1 MIKKCYI
8 VEISTALETLFEQLD
23 DYGIDYECEEY
34 MPAPDEYLEVILD
47 CVEGELVFVEHMF
60 APYV

>member
-1 MIKKCYI
+1 MIKKCYV
-8 VEISTALETLFEQLD
+8 VEISTNLESLFEQLN

-34 MPAPDEYLEVILD
+34 LPAPNDYLEVLLD
-47 CVEGELVFVEHMF
+47 CVEGELAFIERMF

>member
-8 VEISTALETLFEQLD
+8 VKLSSNLESLFEFLN
-23 DYGIDYECEEY
+23 DYGIDYECDTLCGVPGCME
-34 MPAPDEYLEVILD
+34 ITLD
-47 CVEGELVFVEHMF
+47 CVEGELVFFFFLF

>member
-8 VEISTALETLFEQLD
+8 VEISTDLESLFEFLN
-23 DYGIDYECEEY
+23 DYGIDYECDILCGVPGY
-34 MPAPDEYLEVILD
+34 MEITLD
-47 CVEGELVFVEHMF
+47 CVEGELVFIERKF

>member
-8 VEISTALETLFEQLD
+8 VEISTNLEPLFEFLN
-23 DYGIDYECEEY
+23 DYGIDYECDTLCGVPGY
-34 MPAPDEYLEVILD
+34 MEITLD
-47 CVEGELVFVEHMF
+47 CVEGELVFIERKF

>member
-1 MIKKCYI
+1 MIKKCYV
-8 VEISTALETLFEQLD
+8 VEISTDLEALFEQLD

-34 MPAPDEYLEVILD
+34 KPAPDECLEIIFD
-47 CVEGELVFVEHMF
+47 CVEGELVFIERMF

>member
-8 VEISTALETLFEQLD
+8 VEISTNLETLFEQLD

-34 MPAPDEYLEVILD
+34 MPAPNEYLEVILD
-47 CVEGELVFVEHMF
+47 CVEGELVFVERMF

>member
-8 VEISTALETLFEQLD
+8 VEVSTELENLFNHLN
-23 DYGIDYECEEY
+23 DYGIDYYC
-34 MPAPDEYLEVILD
+34 DHLDDTSLIITLD
-47 CVEGELVFVEHMF
+47 CVEGELVFIENLF